1 MVFVKPPERKHFKRK
16 APCHYLGTSYT
27 FFRAERMRASQGHES
42 MATETTTAPTF
53 TDQMDPATDKR
64 LFLLDAYALI
74 YRAYFSFIRAPR
86 VNSKGFNTSA
96 AFGFTLTLLDL
107 IKREKPTHI
116 AVVFDTAAPTERH
129 EVLLDYKANR
139 EEMPDD
145 IRSNLSYIRRIIE
158 AMNIP
163 ILESDGYEAD
173 DVIGTLAKKAEIEG
187 YTTFMVTPDKDFG
200 QLVTDK
206 IIMYKP
212 GRGGDPPEKLGPKEI
227 CARWG
232 LETTDQVKDILGLM
246 GDAVDNIPGI
256 PGIGEK
262 TAMKLV
268 QQFGSLEGVLANV
281 DKLKGKQKE
290 NVIAFAEQGRMS
302 KMLATILIDAPVEL
316 DHTALHLDPP
326 DKDKVLEVFSELEFK
341 NLTGRVLSGDTNGV
355 ADVKTWSGV
364 KKGARVATGQVD
376 LFGSSFDV
384 DGNLVPEYS
393 GNKEFANI
401 DTVPHIYYLVE
412 GSESMY
418 MLAAQLKKQ
427 PRFCFDTE
435 TTGTEERTAE
445 LVGLSFSWKA
455 HEGHYVPV
463 PADRTEA
470 QRIADIFK
478 PLLEN
483 ETIEKVAQNAKYDI
497 RVLAKYGV
505 QVKGPLFDTMV
516 AHYLLKPDQ
525 QKHGMDYLS
534 ESYLSYRP
542 VSIETLIGPKVR
554 GKTQK
559 SMRDADMNALKEY
572 AAEDADITWQLAE
585 KFAPMLEQDEVTSL
599 FNEVEMPLVSVLA
612 AMETE
617 GIRIDLPGLE
627 QFSEELGADI
637 LTLQE
642 KIHAACGVNF
652 NIDSPKQLGDVLFET
667 LKLGGDKVKKTAK
680 TGQYQTSEDIL
691 QELSNAHPSVPLI
704 LDYRSLRKLKGTYV
718 DTLPEAADP
727 VTHRVHTS
735 YLQTVAAT
743 GRLAS
748 NDPNLQNIPIRTEK
762 GREIRK
768 AFVPRDEN
776 FQLLSADYSQIELRI
791 IAHMSGDAN
800 MQAAFRA
807 GLDIHAATAAKVFNV
822 DIAEVTREQ
831 RSKAKAV
838 NFGIAY
844 GQGAFGLAQ
853 NLGIPRAE
861 AKAIIDDYFAQFPGV
876 RGYMDEMI
884 GFCRTNGY
892 VKTLMGRRRYLPDI
906 TSGNNTVRA
915 QAERIAINAPMQGSA
930 ADIIKVAM
938 IDIHSRMRDQGMKSK
953 LLLQVHDE
961 LVLDAHND
969 EAEAL
974 KAMVK
979 ERMES
984 AYALDVPLVVD
995 ISLGKNWLE
1004 AH

>member
-1 MVFVKPPERKHFKRK
+1 MSDVTGLPE
-16 APCHYLGTSYT
+16 
-27 FFRAERMRASQGHES
+27 
-42 MATETTTAPTF
+42 TENTTAP
-53 TDQMDPATDKR
+53 PANGDDRR

-96 AFGFTLTLLDL
+96 AFGFTTTLLDL

-129 EVLLDYKANR
+129 ISHTDYKANR

-145 IRSNLSYIRRIIE
+145 IRSNVPYIRRIIE

-163 ILESDGYEAD
+163 VLESDGYEAD
-173 DVIGTLAKKAEIEG
+173 DVIGTLAKKAEAEG
-187 YTTFMVTPDKDFG
+187 YITYMVTPDKDFG

-227 CARWG
+227 CERWG
-232 LETTDQVKDILGLM
+232 LQTTDQVKDILGLM

-262 TAMKLV
+262 TAIKLV
-268 QQFGSLEGVLANV
+268 QQFGSLEGVIANA
-281 DKLKGKQKE
+281 DKLKGKQQE
-290 NVIAFAEQGRMS
+290 NVIAFAEQGRKS
-302 KMLATILIDAPVEL
+302 KAFATIIIDAPVEL
-316 DHTALHLDPP
+316 NHDALHLDPP
-326 DKDKVLEVFSELEFK
+326 DKDKVLEVFSELEFR
-341 NLTGRVLSGDTNGV
+341 NLTNRVLGGEAPAEDKGP
-355 ADVKTWSGV
+355 A
-364 KKGARVATGQVD
+364 KKAARTSPNQVD
-376 LFGSSFDV
+376 LFGTHV
-384 DGNLVPEYS
+384 DAQGNVELSEL
-393 GNKEFANI
+393 ATI
-401 DTVPHIYYLVE
+401 DTVPHRYFLADKNE
-412 GSESMY
+412 DLY

-435 TTGTEERTAE
+435 TTGTDERTAE
-445 LVGLSFSWKA
+445 LVGLAFSWKP

-463 PADRTEA
+463 PADRVEA
-470 QRIADIFK
+470 QRIVDIFK

-483 ETIEKVAQNAKYDI
+483 EAIGKVAQNAKYDI

-505 QVKGPLFDTMV
+505 EVKGPLFDTMV
-516 AHYLLKPDQ
+516 AHYMLKPDLR
-525 QKHGMDYLS
+525 HGMDYLS
-534 ESYLSYRP
+534 ETYLSYRP
-542 VSIETLIGPKVR
+542 VSIETLIGPK
-554 GKTQK
+554 GKGQK
-559 SMRDADMNALKEY
+559 SMRDADVNAVKEY
-572 AAEDADITWQLAE
+572 SAEDADVTWQLAE
-585 KFAPMLEQDEVTSL
+585 KFAPMLEADEVTKL

-612 AMETE
+612 DMETE
-617 GIRIDLPGLE
+617 GIRIDIPALKA
-627 QFSEELGADI
+627 FSEELGVDI
-637 LTLQE
+637 LRLQE
-642 KIHAACGVNF
+642 EIHAACGVPF
-652 NIDSPKQLGDVLFET
+652 NIDSPKQMGDVLFET
-667 LKLGGDKVKKTAK
+667 LKLGGDKVKKTR

-691 QELSNAHPSVPLI
+691 QELSSAHPVIPLI

-727 VTHRVHTS
+727 DTHRVHTN

-768 AFVPRDEN
+768 AFVPRDAN
-776 FQLLSADYSQIELRI
+776 YQLLSADYSQIELRI
-791 IAHMSGDAN
+791 IAHMSGDHN
-800 MQAAFRA
+800 MQEAFRQ

-822 DIAEVTREQ
+822 DIGAVSREQ
-831 RSKAKAV
+831 RSRAKAV

-844 GQGAFGLAQ
+844 GQGAFGLSQ
-853 NLGIPRAE
+853 GLGIPRAE
-861 AKAIIDDYFAQFPGV
+861 AKQIIDDYFAQFPGV
-876 RGYMDEMI
+876 RNYMDEMV

-892 VKTLMGRRRYLPDI
+892 VRTLMGRRRYLPDI
-906 TSGNNTVRA
+906 TSANNTVRA

-938 IDIHSRMRDQGMKSK
+938 VNIQRELKHRKLKSK

-961 LVLDAHND
+961 LVFDAHIG
-969 EAEAL
+969 EAEEL
-974 KAMVK
+974 KGLVR
-979 ERMES
+979 ERMEG
-984 AYALDVPLVVD
+984 ALDLSVPLVVD
-995 ISLGKNWLE
+995 MGMGKNWLE

>member
-1 MVFVKPPERKHFKRK
+1 MSEPTQNNP
-16 APCHYLGTSYT
+16 A
-27 FFRAERMRASQGHES
+27 AE
-42 MATETTTAPTF
+42 
-53 TDQMDPATDKR
+53 DKR
-64 LFLLDAYALI
+64 LFLLDAFALI

-96 AFGFTLTLLDL
+96 AFGFTTTLLDL

-129 EVLLDYKANR
+129 ETLLDYKANR

-158 AMNIP
+158 ALNIP

-173 DVIGTLAKKAEIEG
+173 DVIGTLAKKAEQEG

-200 QLVTDK
+200 QLVTDR

-227 CARWG
+227 CDRWG
-232 LETTDQVKDILGLM
+232 GLTSPEQVKDILGLM

-268 QQFGSLEGVLANV
+268 QQFGSLEGVIEGV
-281 DKLKGKQKE
+281 DQLKGKQKE

-302 KMLATILIDAPVEL
+302 KMLATINVNAPVEL
-316 DHTALHLDPP
+316 DHGALHLDPP
-326 DKDKVLEVFSELEFK
+326 DAAKVLQVFSELEFK
-341 NLTGRVLSGDTNGV
+341 NLTSKVLGV
-355 ADVKTWSGV
+355 DGPGAVAPET
-364 KKGARVATGQVD
+364 KGEKVVAARAPSGQVD
-376 LFGSSFDV
+376 LFGTDV
-384 DGNLVPEYS
+384 DEEGNVEL
-393 GNKEFANI
+393 KEFGNI
-401 DTVPHIYYLVE
+401 DTVPHRYMLE
-412 GSESMY
+412 DTDEKMY

-435 TTGTEERTAE
+435 TTGTDERTAE
-445 LVGLSFSWKA
+445 LVGLAFSWKA
-455 HEGHYVPV
+455 HEGYYVPV
-463 PADRTEA
+463 PEDRAEA
-470 QRIADIFK
+470 QRIVDIFK
-478 PLLEN
+478 PVLEN
-483 ETIEKVAQNAKYDI
+483 EAIGKVAQNAKYDI
-497 RVLAKYGV
+497 RVLAKYAV
-505 QVKGPLFDTMV
+505 EVKGPLFDTMV

-525 QKHGMDYLS
+525 QKHGMDYLA
-534 ESYLSYRP
+534 EAYLSYRP
-542 VSIETLIGPKVR
+542 VPIEALIGEKGR
-554 GKTQK
+554 GKVQK
-559 SMRDADMNALKEY
+559 SMRDADLNAVKEY
-572 AAEDADITWQLAE
+572 AVEDADITWQLAE
-585 KFAPMLEQDEVTSL
+585 LFSPLLEKDEVTSL
-599 FNEVEMPLVSVLA
+599 FNDVEMPLVHVLA
-612 AMETE
+612 GMETE
-617 GIRIDLPGLE
+617 GIRIDIPALK
-627 QFSEELGADI
+627 QFSEDLGTELI
-637 LTLQE
+637 RLQE
-642 KIHAACGVNF
+642 AIHASSGVQF

-667 LKLGGDKVKKTAK
+667 LKLGGDSIKKTAK

-691 QELSNAHPSVPLI
+691 QGLSNAHPVIPLI

-727 VTHRVHTS
+727 ATHRVHTS

-768 AFVPRDEN
+768 AFVPRNADY
-776 FQLLSADYSQIELRI
+776 QLLSAEYSQIELRI
-791 IAHMSGDAN
+791 IAHMSGDHN
-800 MQAAFRA
+800 MQEAFRH
-807 GLDIHAATAAKVFNV
+807 GLDIHAATAAKVFSV
-822 DIAEVTREQ
+822 DINEVTREQ
-831 RSKAKAV
+831 RSRAKAV

-844 GQGAFGLAQ
+844 GQGAFGLSQ

-861 AKAIIDDYFAQFPGV
+861 AKQIIDDYFAQFPGV
-876 RGYMDEMI
+876 RSYMDEMI
-884 GFCRTNGY
+884 GYCRTNGF

-938 IDIHSRMRDQGMKSK
+938 VSIHRELKQRRMKSK

-961 LVLDAHND
+961 LVFDAHTE
-969 EAEAL
+969 EADAL
-974 KAMVK
+974 KALVR
-979 ERMES
+979 ERMEG
-984 AYALDVPLVVD
+984 AMELAVPLVVD
-995 ISLGKNWLE
+995 MGVGKNWLE

>member
-1 MVFVKPPERKHFKRK
+1 MSKH
-16 APCHYLGTSYT
+16 
-27 FFRAERMRASQGHES
+27 
-42 MATETTTAPTF
+42 ATEHAE
-53 TDQMDPATDKR
+53 DKR

-96 AFGFTLTLLDL
+96 AFGFTTTLLDL

-129 EVLLDYKANR
+129 ETLLDYKANR

-145 IRSNLSYIRRIIE
+145 IRSNVPYIRRIIE
-158 AMNIP
+158 ALNIP
-163 ILESDGYEAD
+163 VLESDGYEAD
-173 DVIGTLAKKAEIEG
+173 DVIGTLAKKAEAEG

-232 LETTDQVKDILGLM
+232 LERTEQVKDILGLM

-262 TAMKLV
+262 TAIKLV
-268 QQFGSLEGVLANV
+268 QQFGSLEGVLENA
-281 DKLKGKQKE
+281 DKLKGKQQE
-290 NVIAFAEQGRMS
+290 NVIAFAEQGRLS
-302 KMLATILIDAPVEL
+302 KKLATILIDAPVEL
-316 DHTALHLDPP
+316 DHDALHLDPP

-341 NLTGRVLSGDTNGV
+341 TLANRVLGGEANGAAEEPKPGKRAKAAAV
-355 ADVKTWSGV
+355 NP
-364 KKGARVATGQVD
+364 GQVD
-376 LFGSSFDV
+376 LFGTGLDEEGHV
-384 DGNLVPEYS
+384 ALTEL
-393 GNKEFANI
+393 ATI
-401 DTVPHIYYLVE
+401 DTVPHRYLLE
-412 GSESMY
+412 DTPEKMY

-435 TTGTEERTAE
+435 TTGTDERTAE
-445 LVGLSFSWKA
+445 LVGMSFSWEA
-455 HEGHYVPV
+455 HRGYYVPV
-463 PADRTEA
+463 PADRAEA
-470 QRIADIFK
+470 QRIVDIFK
-478 PLLEN
+478 PVLEN
-483 ETIEKVAQNAKYDI
+483 ESIGKVAQNAKYDI
-497 RVLAKYGV
+497 RVLDRYGV
-505 QVKGPLFDTMV
+505 AVKGPLFDTMV
-516 AHYLLKPDQ
+516 AHFLLKPDV
-525 QKHGMDYLS
+525 QKHGMDFLS
-534 ESYLSYRP
+534 ETYLGYRP
-542 VSIETLIGPKVR
+542 VSITTLIGEKGR
-554 GKTQK
+554 GKVQK
-559 SMRDADMNALKEY
+559 SMREVEVELVKEY
-572 AAEDADITWQLAE
+572 AAEDADITWQLAG
-585 KFAPMLEQDEVTSL
+585 KLEPLLAEDEVTGL
-599 FNEVEMPLVSVLA
+599 FNDVEMPLVHVLA
-612 AMETE
+612 DMETE
-617 GIRIDLPGLE
+617 GIRIDIPALQ
-627 QFSEELGADI
+627 QFSEELGSE
-637 LTLQE
+637 LVRLQE
-642 KIHAACGVNF
+642 AIHEACGVNF

-667 LKLGGDKVKKTAK
+667 LKLGEGKIKKTAK

-691 QELSNAHPSVPLI
+691 QELSGAHPAIPLI

-768 AFVPRDEN
+768 AFVPRDEEY
-776 FQLLSADYSQIELRI
+776 QLLSADYSQIELRI
-791 IAHMSGDAN
+791 IAHMSGDRN
-800 MQAAFRA
+800 MQEAFRH

-831 RSKAKAV
+831 RGRAKAV

-844 GQGAFGLAQ
+844 GQGAFGLSQ

-861 AKAIIDDYFAQFPGV
+861 AKQIIDDYFAQFPGV
-876 RGYMDEMI
+876 RNYMDEMI
-884 GFCRTNGY
+884 GFCRTHGY
-892 VKTLMGRRRYLPDI
+892 IKTLMGRRRYLPDI
-906 TSGNNTVRA
+906 TSANNTVRA

-938 IDIHSRMRDQGMKSK
+938 VNIHRDIKAQGLKSR

-961 LVLDAHND
+961 LVFDAHMD
-969 EAEAL
+969 ELA
-974 KAMVK
+974 AMQELVK
-979 ERMES
+979 QRMEG
-984 AYALDVPLVVD
+984 AMELAVPLVVD
-995 ISLGKNWLE
+995 MGVGKNWLE

>member
-1 MVFVKPPERKHFKRK
+1 MSENTTN
-16 APCHYLGTSYT
+16 GTL
-27 FFRAERMRASQGHES
+27 AEE
-42 MATETTTAPTF
+42 
-53 TDQMDPATDKR
+53 DKR

-74 YRAYFSFIRAPR
+74 YRAYFSFIRTPR

-96 AFGFTLTLLDL
+96 AFGFTTTLLDL

-129 EVLLDYKANR
+129 ISHVEYKANR

-145 IRSNLSYIRRIIE
+145 IRSNVPYIRRIIE

-163 ILESDGYEAD
+163 VLESDGYEAD
-173 DVIGTLAKKAEIEG
+173 DVIGTLAKKAEKEG

-227 CARWG
+227 CERWG
-232 LETTDQVKDILGLM
+232 LTSTDQVRDILGLM
-246 GDAVDNIPGI
+246 GDSVDNIPGI

-262 TAMKLV
+262 TAVKLV
-268 QQFGSLEGVLANV
+268 QQFGSLEAVLENA
-281 DKLKGKQKE
+281 DKLKGKQQE
-290 NVIAFAEQGRMS
+290 NVIAFADQGRKS
-302 KMLATILIDAPVEL
+302 KQLATIIVDAPVEL
-316 DHTALHLDPP
+316 NHEALHLDPP

-341 NLTGRVLSGDTNGV
+341 TLTNRVLGGDLNG
-355 ADVKTWSGV
+355 APIPED
-364 KKGARVATGQVD
+364 KGAKRSAPRAATGQVD
-376 LFGSSFDV
+376 LFGTTV
-384 DGNLVPEYS
+384 DAEGHVEL
-393 GNKEFANI
+393 KEFANI
-401 DTVPHIYYLVE
+401 DTVPHRYYLVQ
-412 GSESMY
+412 GNESLY

-427 PRFCFDTE
+427 PCFCFDTE

-445 LVGLSFSWKA
+445 LVGLAFSWKA

-463 PADRTEA
+463 PADRAEA
-470 QRIADIFK
+470 QRIVDIFK
-478 PLLEN
+478 PALEN
-483 ETIEKVAQNAKYDI
+483 GAISKVAQNAKFDI

-505 QVKGPLFDTMV
+505 EVKGPLFDTMV

-525 QKHGMDYLS
+525 RHGMDHLS
-534 ESYLSYRP
+534 ETYLSYRP
-542 VSIETLIGPKVR
+542 VSIETLIGPK
-554 GKTQK
+554 GKGQRN
-559 SMRDADMNALKEY
+559 MRDADMNAVKEY
-572 AAEDADITWQLAE
+572 SAEDADVTWQLAE
-585 KFAPMLEQDEVTSL
+585 KFAPLLEADEVTKL
-599 FNEVEMPLVSVLA
+599 FTDVEMPLVHVLA

-617 GIRIDLPGLE
+617 GIRIDIPALKA
-627 QFSEELGADI
+627 FSEELNVDI
-637 LTLQE
+637 LRLQE
-642 KIHAACGVNF
+642 EIHKACGVPF

-667 LKLGGDKVKKTAK
+667 LKLGEGKIKKTK

-691 QELSNAHPSVPLI
+691 QELSSAHPAIPLI

-727 VTHRVHTS
+727 GTHRVHTS

-768 AFVPRDEN
+768 AFVPRDEDHL
-776 FQLLSADYSQIELRI
+776 LLSADYSQIELRV
-791 IAHMSGDAN
+791 IAHMSGDRN
-800 MQAAFRA
+800 MQEAFRQ
-807 GLDIHAATAAKVFNV
+807 GLDIHTATAAKVFNV
-822 DIAEVTREQ
+822 ELAEVTRDQ

-844 GQGAFGLAQ
+844 GQGAFGLSQ
-853 NLGIPRAE
+853 NLGIPRTE
-861 AKAIIDDYFAQFPGV
+861 AKAIIDDYFTQFPGV

-884 GFCRTNGY
+884 GFCRTHGF
-892 VKTLMGRRRYLPDI
+892 VKTLLGRRRYLPDI
-906 TSGNNTVRA
+906 TSANNTVRA
-915 QAERIAINAPMQGSA
+915 QAERVAINAPMQGTA

-938 IDIHSRMRDQGMKSK
+938 VRIHDQVRQRNMRSRM
-953 LLLQVHDE
+953 LLQVHDE
-961 LVLDAHND
+961 LVFDAHRD
-969 EAEAL
+969 EADDL
-974 KAMVK
+974 LPMVK
-979 ERMES
+979 ETMEG
-984 AYALDVPLVVD
+984 ALQMDVPLVVD
-995 ISLGKNWLE
+995 IRLGKNWLE

>member
-1 MVFVKPPERKHFKRK
+1 MSDVTGLP
-16 APCHYLGTSYT
+16 
-27 FFRAERMRASQGHES
+27 
-42 MATETTTAPTF
+42 ATESTTAP
-53 TDQMDPATDKR
+53 ATNGEDKR

-96 AFGFTLTLLDL
+96 AFGFTTTLLDL

-129 EVLLDYKANR
+129 ISHVEYKANR

-145 IRSNLSYIRRIIE
+145 IRSNVPYIRRIIE

-163 ILESDGYEAD
+163 VLESDGYEAD
-173 DVIGTLAKKAEIEG
+173 DVIGTLAKKAEAEG
-187 YTTFMVTPDKDFG
+187 YTTYMVTPDKDFG
-200 QLVTDK
+200 QLVTDR

-227 CARWG
+227 CERWG
-232 LETTDQVKDILGLM
+232 LQSTDQVKDILGLM

-268 QQFGSLEGVLANV
+268 QQFGSLEGVIANA
-281 DKLKGKQKE
+281 DKLKGKQQE
-290 NVIAFAEQGRMS
+290 NVVAFAEQGIKS
-302 KMLATILIDAPVEL
+302 KQLATIIIDAPVEL
-316 DHTALHLDPP
+316 NHEALHLDPP
-326 DKDKVLEVFSELEFK
+326 DKEKVLEVFSELEFK
-341 NLTGRVLSGDTNGV
+341 NLTNRVLGGEGSATPSGSPGGGGSSATDAG
-355 ADVKTWSGV
+355 
-364 KKGARVATGQVD
+364 KKRTASSNPGQVD
-376 LFGSSFDV
+376 LFGTSV
-384 DGNLVPEYS
+384 DEEGNVEL
-393 GNKEFANI
+393 KEFANI
-401 DTVPHIYYLVE
+401 DTVKHRYLLE
-412 GSESMY
+412 DTNEKMY

-445 LVGLSFSWKA
+445 LVGLAFSWKA
-455 HEGHYVPV
+455 HEGYYVPV
-463 PADRTEA
+463 PADRSDA
-470 QRIADIFK
+470 QRIVDIFK
-478 PLLEN
+478 PMLEN
-483 ETIEKVAQNAKYDI
+483 EAIGKVAQNAKYDI
-497 RVLAKYGV
+497 RVLANYGV
-505 QVKGPLFDTMV
+505 EVKGPLFDTMV

-534 ESYLSYRP
+534 EVYLGYRP
-542 VSIETLIGPKVR
+542 VSIETLIGPKER
-554 GKTQK
+554 GKSQK
-559 SMRDADMNALKEY
+559 SMRDADVNAVKEY
-572 AAEDADITWQLAE
+572 SAEDADITWQLGE
-585 KFAPMLEQDEVTSL
+585 KFAPLLEADEVTTL
-599 FNEVEMPLVSVLA
+599 FKEVEMPLVHVLA
-612 AMETE
+612 DMETE
-617 GIRIDLPGLE
+617 GIRIDIPALK
-627 QFSEELGADI
+627 QFSEELGADLI
-637 LTLQE
+637 RLQDE
-642 KIHAACGVNF
+642 IHKACGVPF

-691 QELSNAHPSVPLI
+691 QEISNAHPAVPLI
-704 LDYRSLRKLKGTYV
+704 FDYRSLRKLKGTYV
-718 DTLPEAADP
+718 DTLPEVADP

-791 IAHMSGDAN
+791 IAHMSGDHN
-800 MQAAFRA
+800 MQEAFRH

-822 DIAEVTREQ
+822 DIAAVSREQ
-831 RSKAKAV
+831 RSRAKAV

-844 GQGAFGLAQ
+844 GQGAFGLSQ

-861 AKAIIDDYFAQFPGV
+861 AKQIIDDYFAQFPGV
-876 RGYMDEMI
+876 RSYMDEMI
-884 GFCRTNGY
+884 GFCRTHGY
-892 VKTLMGRRRYLPDI
+892 IRTLMGRRRYLPDI
-906 TSGNNTVRA
+906 TSANNTVRA
-915 QAERIAINAPMQGSA
+915 QAERIAINAPMQGTA

-938 IDIHSRMRDQGMKSK
+938 VNIQRELKQRRLKSK

-961 LVLDAHND
+961 LVFDAHTSEAD
-969 EAEAL
+969 EL
-974 KAMVK
+974 KALVRD
-979 ERMES
+979 RMEG
-984 AYALDVPLVVD
+984 AFPLAVPLVVD
-995 ISLGKNWLE
+995 MGMGKNWLE